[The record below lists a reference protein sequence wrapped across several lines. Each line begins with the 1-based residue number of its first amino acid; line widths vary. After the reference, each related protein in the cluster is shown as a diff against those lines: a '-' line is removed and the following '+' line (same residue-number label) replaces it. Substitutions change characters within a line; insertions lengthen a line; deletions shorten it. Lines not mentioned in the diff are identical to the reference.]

1 MRQLLLKTVIL
12 FLVLGCSLN
21 CEQDM
26 KKPLVIGHR
35 GAMGY
40 ETENTLASIQKALD
54 LKVDGIEIDVF
65 KCKSGEI
72 VVFHDKDLDRLT
84 DGEGPIEDKTFSE
97 LQELTV
103 EGDHKIPL
111 LKDVLNTINGQ
122 CMVNIELK
130 GTDTANNVSK
140 IVNMYL
146 DYDMYAEED
155 IIISSFNWEEL
166 EAFYKKNKNIPIG
179 ILTEEDPLQALN
191 IAKKLKAKSIHPE
204 FSTLNETNVK
214 QLKKKGYKI
223 YTYTVNTPKDIKI
236 ISNLKVH
243 GIITDFPDK
252 V

>member
-1 MRQLLLKTVIL
+1 
-12 FLVLGCSLN
+12 
-21 CEQDM
+21 M

-72 VVFHDKDLDRLT
+72 VVFHDDELDRIT
-84 DGEGPIEDKTFSE
+84 DGVGPIEIMTFDE
-97 LQELTV
+97 LQQLTV
-103 EGDHKIPL
+103 KGGHKIPL
-111 LKDVLNTINGQ
+111 LKDVLNLINGQ

-130 GTDTANNVSK
+130 GGNTANAVSK

-146 DYDMYAEED
+146 GFDMFTEDD

-166 EAFYKKNKNIPIG
+166 EAFHKKNKNISVG
-179 ILTEEDPLQALN
+179 ILTDKNQNPMEALS
-191 IAKKLKAKSIHPE
+191 IAKKLRAKTIHSE
-204 FSTLNETNVK
+204 ATTLTKDIVK
-214 QLKKKGYKI
+214 NLKKRGYK
-223 YTYTVNTPKDIKI
+223 VFAWFEKEPKSFKKI
-236 ISNLKVH
+236 IDLKVH
-243 GIITDFPDK
+243 GIIADCPDK

>member
-1 MRQLLLKTVIL
+1 M
-12 FLVLGCSLN
+12 N
-21 CEQDM
+21 
-26 KKPLVIGHR
+26 KPLVIGHR

-72 VVFHDKDLDRLT
+72 VVFHDDELDRLSNGT
-84 DGEGPIEDKTFSE
+84 GPIELKTYDE
-97 LQELTV
+97 LQELTL

-111 LKDVLNTINGQ
+111 LKDVLNLVNGQ

-130 GTDTANNVSK
+130 GGNTANAVSK

-146 DYDMYAEED
+146 EFDMFTEDD

-166 EAFYKKNKNIPIG
+166 EAFHKKNKNINVG
-179 ILTEEDPLQALN
+179 ILTNGDQDPMEALPL
-191 IAKKLKAKSIHPE
+191 AKKLRAKTIHSE
-204 FSTLNETNVK
+204 ASTLTEDIVK
-214 QLKKKGYKI
+214 QLKKRG
-223 YTYTVNTPKDIKI
+223 
-236 ISNLKVH
+236 LKVYAWFDKEPKTFKKIVDLKIH
-243 GIITDFPDK
+243 GIILDRPDK